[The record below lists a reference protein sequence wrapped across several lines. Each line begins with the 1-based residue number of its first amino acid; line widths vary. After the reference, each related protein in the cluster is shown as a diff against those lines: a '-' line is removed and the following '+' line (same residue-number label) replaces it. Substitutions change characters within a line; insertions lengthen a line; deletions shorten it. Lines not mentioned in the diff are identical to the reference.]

1 MSEAGVIELERVTK
15 YYGQHPGLID
25 LTASVKRGALVGL
38 LGPNGSG
45 KSTTLRILSCCI
57 PPTSGRARVCGFDV
71 FTQSIEVR
79 RHLGYLPENCP
90 LYPEMTVLEYLRWT
104 AAMKGL
110 NGSDI
115 DQSVF
120 EVVGPCGLES
130 VRKRVIRTLSK
141 GFRQRVGLA
150 SVLVHRPEV
159 LILDEPTVGLDPLQ
173 VREFRSLLAS
183 FKGKHT
189 VLISSHILSE
199 VELLCDSVIILNA
212 GQVIASGSPESLRA
226 DVASRYTV
234 ECRRAS
240 TLPIVLPRLVDRI
253 TGATLE
259 DYTEN
264 GSFARF
270 RLRCRGEDPRLEV
283 SRMLAEAGI
292 EVKELA
298 REVVTLEDVFVDCIK
313 SQRVRNGET
322 TNVTTGLVL

>member
-1 MSEAGVIELERVTK
+1 MSEPGVIELERVTK
-15 YYGQHPGLID
+15 YYGQQPGLID
-25 LTASVKRGALVGL
+25 LTASVPRGALVGL

-57 PPTSGRARVCGFDV
+57 PPTSGKARVCGFDV

-79 RHLGYLPENCP
+79 RRLGYLPENCP

-110 NGSDI
+110 GGSDV
-115 DQSVF
+115 DQAVF
-120 EVVGPCGLES
+120 EVVGPCGVES

-199 VELLCDSVIILNA
+199 IDLLCDSVIILNA
-212 GQVIASGSPESLRA
+212 GQVIASGPPNELRA
-226 DVASRYTV
+226 DVVSRYTV

-240 TLPIVLPRLVDRI
+240 TLPLVLPKLVDRLN
-253 TGATLE
+253 GATLE
-259 DYTEN
+259 DYSEEGN
-264 GSFARF
+264 FARF
-270 RLRCRGEDPRLEV
+270 RLRHSGDDPRLEI
-283 SRMLAEAGI
+283 SRMLTEAGI

-298 REVVTLEDVFVDCIK
+298 RETATLEDVFVECIK
-313 SQRVRNGET
+313 ARRSPTGEAISISASP
-322 TNVTTGLVL
+322 